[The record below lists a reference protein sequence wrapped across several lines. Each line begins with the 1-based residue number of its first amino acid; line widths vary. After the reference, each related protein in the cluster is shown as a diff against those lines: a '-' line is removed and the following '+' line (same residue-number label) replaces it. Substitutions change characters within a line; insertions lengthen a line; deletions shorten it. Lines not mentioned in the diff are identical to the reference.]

1 MEIDWQFIKKLNIV
15 MIWTSNSNPRYIQK
29 WKPMST
35 LKLAYKCSST
45 IIYKSQKA
53 ETIQITINQWI
64 DKHGVNTYNGT
75 LLSQKRIIYAQC
87 VCVCVFSHF
96 SCVWLFCDPMDYS
109 LPGSS
114 VHGILQA
121 RILEWVTMPSSR
133 GFFQPRDQTCSS
145 CIAGGF
151 FTTESPGKSMLNME
165 EHKKHCTTW
174 KKPVTKGHILYNC
187 NYVKNRQIHTH
198 RK

>member
-1 MEIDWQFIKKLNIV
+1 MGWIHTMEHYSARKGLF
-15 MIWTSNSNPRYIQK
+15 M
-29 WKPMST
+29 
-35 LKLAYKCSST
+35 
-45 IIYKSQKA
+45 
-53 ETIQITINQWI
+53 
-64 DKHGVNTYNGT
+64 
-75 LLSQKRIIYAQC
+75 LS

-174 KKPVTKGHILYNC
+174 KKPVTKGHVLYDFIYIKYHNRPIHRDNRLTVAWGKKRKWEIRTNVFLFWGDENILELNSGDGCTTLWIY
-187 NYVKNRQIHTH
+187 
-198 RK
+198 